1 MDEHVRS
8 KGSAAVSTRPL
19 FDPEI
24 LPIESTGVDL
34 PRVPEERLSI
44 EGLKCQLSSVPA
56 AQRVEFDCSP
66 WCEPSDPRQ
75 AAVLIPLIPR
85 PDGLSVLLTQRSA
98 NLSDHAGQIS
108 FPGGRTD
115 PGDQDALATALR
127 EAHEEVDLAPER
139 IEPLGTLPE
148 YLTRTGYIVTP
159 IVGLLHP
166 PFHFCAAADEVAE
179 IFEVPLA
186 FLMNPAHHQVRCL
199 RSEDGARRFFAIP
212 YPRRN
217 GAGSYFIWGATA
229 GMLRN
234 LYRLLL
240 A

>member
-1 MDEHVRS
+1 M
-8 KGSAAVSTRPL
+8 STRPI
-19 FDPEI
+19 FDPEV

-44 EGLKCQLSSVPA
+44 EGLKRQLSSAQVPELE
-56 AQRVEFDCSP
+56 EFDRSP
-66 WCEPSDPRQ
+66 WRQAGDPRQ

-98 NLSDHAGQIS
+98 DLSDHAGQIS

-115 PGDQDALATALR
+115 PDDRDALATALR

-139 IEPLGTLPE
+139 IEPLGMLPE
-148 YLTRTGYIVTP
+148 YLTSTGYAVTP
-159 IVGLLHP
+159 VVGLLHP
-166 PFHFCAAADEVAE
+166 PFHFCAAAGEVAE

-186 FLMNPAHHQVRCL
+186 FLMDPAHHEVRRL
-199 RSEDGARRFFAIP
+199 RFEGGERRFFAIP
-212 YPRRN
+212 YPRRD
-217 GAGSYFIWGATA
+217 GAGQHFIWGATA